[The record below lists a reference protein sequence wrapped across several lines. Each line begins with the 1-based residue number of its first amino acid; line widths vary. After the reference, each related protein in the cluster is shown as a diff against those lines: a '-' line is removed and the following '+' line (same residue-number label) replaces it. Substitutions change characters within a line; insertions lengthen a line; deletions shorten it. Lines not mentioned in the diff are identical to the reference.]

1 MSSQPDICA
10 LLNAWWGGGL
20 EGGAWLYASDIAAA
34 NLLFGNNPV
43 YQISDFLAIYPKFGT
58 DVQAIVAASIANGG
72 TGYGV
77 NDQVTPVQSD
87 ASGGTLVV
95 SSVGFGGVITG
106 LTAPAS
112 PGIGTGYS
120 IASALP
126 TTTNNTGTGAT
137 INITAIS
144 SLTSLIPQPVLQ
156 LYINLASASLS
167 QARWLDYWQ
176 MGMALFIAHYAT
188 LYLRSEGSVGT
199 TAQQIASSGLAVG
212 LKVSQAAGDVSQ
224 SQEYMTTGWES
235 WGSWNLTTYGQ
246 QLITDANIVG
256 IGPMYIR

>member
-1 MSSQPDICA
+1 MGTNVPTLYNLLSQ
-10 LLNAWWGGGL
+10 WWGGGTECYGFAANATL
-20 EGGAWLYASDIAAA
+20 AA
-34 NLLFGNNPV
+34 NLAFGTNPP
-43 YQISDFLAIYPKFGT
+43 YQISDFFAIYPKFGT
-58 DVQAIVAASIANGG
+58 
-72 TGYGV
+72 
-77 NDQVTPVQSD
+77 
-87 ASGGTLVV
+87 
-95 SSVGFGGVITG
+95 
-106 LTAPAS
+106 AS
-112 PGIGTGYS
+112 PY
-120 IASALP
+120 
-126 TTTNNTGTGAT
+126 
-137 INITAIS
+137 
-144 SLTSLIPQPVLQ
+144 TSPIPQPVLQ

-176 MGMALFIAHYAT
+176 MGMALFVAHYAT

-246 QLITDANIVG
+246 QLITNAAIVG